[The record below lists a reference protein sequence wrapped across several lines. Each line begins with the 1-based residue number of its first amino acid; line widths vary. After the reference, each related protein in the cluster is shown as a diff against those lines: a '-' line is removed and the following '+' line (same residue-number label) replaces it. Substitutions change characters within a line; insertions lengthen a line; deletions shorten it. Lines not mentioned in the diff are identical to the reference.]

1 MRMSEL
7 LNEVNAFELDEGFS
21 PKEIKMAIG
30 IASDPRYAK
39 GNMTGAVNSIEKM
52 KKGLSKHPQV
62 AAVLKRQNEGFASD
76 AQRKA
81 AFASGYKE
89 KDKKDKKEGNA
100 FGMALKAA
108 RDNDEKTFVVS
119 GKKYNVEDYDIKED
133 GHTDVASAVRQCKTM
148 VEDATQIMSKLQT
161 MSPEESLPSW
171 WTNKLA
177 IASNNMNKLRDYFL
191 VPTNVTE
198 ELQEAMGDL
207 EDLKKMVAELEKASE
222 MHLGQS
228 KRVQAHVDMMSKME
242 EVELDEAVENIL
254 IQKGDVNKIAMQ
266 VAKNAKMLG
275 LKSAHMGPHVR
286 VKGAKKQVSNFMST
300 VIGRNSTGD
309 ATSTGM
315 VTPMID
321 KMLNKSMKEEVNEM
335 AYKPGSFKDT
345 KPQEKAAKAFDN
357 FITQAKRYD
366 DLDLKDYQKARSLY
380 VQASDPS
387 SREKLKKFIFNLDT
401 EPKELVM
408 NLIGVNDP
416 NTFLQMYPDAKEGEP
431 LTRTAFK
438 HRSMKSEE
446 TKLDEM
452 NMKYVLI
459 NMQGK
464 VQGYASDKK
473 DALDIARRTKST
485 MHPIKKKISDKT
497 LEKMN
502 ALSKTPKELADLGI
516 IDMEMSI
523 KKKLNMGE
531 EVKLGEAFKPD
542 QVKAAISIA
551 RDNRF
556 SMKGMVDKKTAIE
569 KIAKGLSKDPAVK
582 KVLDKMYEEFQLK
595 EKYDIYH
602 KDFSSAMQHA
612 YSYAKSK
619 MGITID
625 PKEIDSKVAT
635 GPKKPTEGK
644 TNKYRLKGKGGNL
657 QIQVYN
663 KGGSKPFELNMY
675 KEENELISQASKY
688 ISHMQMAEK
697 IDPADVD
704 DDASEKDIE
713 NAAKN
718 IIMQLRKSVS
728 MRGNK
733 DVEFASGK
741 QKVDMRIAQKA
752 ISIHMKMKPQDKL
765 SFQNTIAKSYKD
777 LLNAVKGK

>member
-1 MRMSEL
+1 MRMSQL
-7 LNEVNAFELDEGFS
+7 LNEVRNFELDEGFS

-39 GNMTGAVNSIEKM
+39 GNMTGAVNAIEKM
-52 KKGLSKHPQV
+52 KRGLSKHPQV
-62 AAVLKRQNEGFASD
+62 AAVLKRQNEDIEKEGFASD
-76 AQRKA
+76 AQRRA

-89 KDKKDKKEGNA
+89 KDKKKKEEVTEK
-100 FGMALKAA
+100 FSDGMIDKLRKAYEPL
-108 RDNDEKTFVVS
+108 R
-119 GKKYNVEDYDIKED
+119 GKKIPPGPLMKIFDKIDSNKDGLEQLYKADIPFVSVMAMSRLMLRHNYKA
-133 GHTDVASAVRQCKTM
+133 TD
-148 VEDATQIMSKLQT
+148 I
-161 MSPEESLPSW
+161 
-171 WTNKLA
+171 NKLGK
-177 IASNNMNKLRDYFL
+177 IN
-191 VPTNVTE
+191 
-198 ELQEAMGDL
+198 
-207 EDLKKMVAELEKASE
+207 
-222 MHLGQS
+222 
-228 KRVQAHVDMMSKME
+228 ME
-242 EVELDEAVENIL
+242 EFELDEAMYHHVHKGKVVASGSKSDMMKLVKKNGDTIRKGADSNYVLNSPGAKVGDIKEETLDEEVEDIF
-254 IQKGDVNKIAMQ
+254 IKKGDVNQIAMR
-266 VAKNAKMLG
+266 VARTARSLG
-275 LKSAHMGPHVR
+275 LKAALKDGTVRIMGP
-286 VKGAKKQVSNFMST
+286 KKKVSDFMRITIGKTSSGDAST
-300 VIGRNSTGD
+300 VGKVSSQD
-309 ATSTGM
+309 
-315 VTPMID
+315 D
-321 KMLNKSMKEEVNEM
+321 KLLDIQLTKEEVNEM
-335 AYKPGSFKDT
+335 SYKPGSFKDT
-345 KPQEKAAKAFDN
+345 RPQEKSAKALADL
-357 FITQAKRYD
+357 AKTGGID
-366 DLDLKDYQKARSLY
+366 KKDFEKARALY
-380 VQASDPS
+380 VQASDPA

-401 EPKELVM
+401 EPKEEIMDV
-408 NLIGVNDP
+408 IGRNDP

-446 TKLDEM
+446 VELDEM
-452 NMKYVLI
+452 DMKYVLI

-473 DALDIARRTKST
+473 DALDIAKRTKST

-502 ALSKTPKELADLGI
+502 ALAKTPKELKDLGI
-516 IDMEMSI
+516 I
-523 KKKLNMGE
+523 E
-531 EVKLGEAFKPD
+531 EVELGEAFKPD
-542 QVKAAISIA
+542 QIQTALKIA

-556 SMKGMVDKKTAIE
+556 SMRGMVDKRTAIE

-582 KVLDKMYEEFQLK
+582 KVLDKMYEEFELK
-595 EKYDIYH
+595 EKYDLYH

-612 YSYAKSK
+612 YDYAKQK

-675 KEENELISQASKY
+675 KEENDLISQASKH
-688 ISHMQMAEK
+688 ISHMQMAERK
-697 IDPADVD
+697 VDPADVD
-704 DDASEKDIE
+704 DDASEKDVE

-733 DVEFASGK
+733 DVEFADGK
-741 QKVDMRIAQKA
+741 QKVDMKIAQKA
-752 ISIHMKMKPQDKL
+752 ISMHMKMKPQDKL
-765 SFQNTIAKSYKD
+765 TFQNTIAKSYKD